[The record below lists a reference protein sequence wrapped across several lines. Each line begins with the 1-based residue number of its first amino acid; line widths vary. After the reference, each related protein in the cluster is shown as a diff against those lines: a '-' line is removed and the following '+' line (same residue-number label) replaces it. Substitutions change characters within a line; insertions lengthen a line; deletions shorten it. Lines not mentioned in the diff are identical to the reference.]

1 VSVDAPCQPV
11 TPAAQGSGG
20 VSDSAHGVDSNPELN
35 NRSGWRSNSRERLD
49 QRADIRVNAANRFR
63 IMLINR
69 ASLSQTLDAITAAHF
84 DGRTLAAVDRGRAA
98 RWIAGRQGLPGAY
111 GGTFAGF
118 PSERSRGV
126 VLFTG
131 ERIASASARHILG
144 EEASR
149 ALRQLRVRD
158 SNVNQA
164 LERADDGL
172 MRCLARAAED
182 PRHGNPGLY
191 CCGKCSVGLWRN
203 LLAGGLDRQA
213 ERLTSGALH
222 LRSMRDGEHQWHRF
236 PFWYTVLALN
246 EMDSAE
252 ARSELKYAAPAL
264 EQAASRAAPASVYA
278 RRRHELAIRTL
289 NGL

>member
-1 VSVDAPCQPV
+1 
-11 TPAAQGSGG
+11 
-20 VSDSAHGVDSNPELN
+20 
-35 NRSGWRSNSRERLD
+35 
-49 QRADIRVNAANRFR
+49 
-63 IMLINR
+63 MINR
-69 ASLSQTLDAITAAHF
+69 ASLSKTVDAINAAHF
-84 DGRTLAAVDRGRAA
+84 DGRILGAAERGRAA

-118 PSERSRGV
+118 PAERSKGI

-149 ALRQLRVRD
+149 ALRLLRVRD
-158 SNVNQA
+158 PKVTRA
-164 LERADDGL
+164 LEGADDGL

-182 PRHGNPGLY
+182 PRKRNPGLY

-203 LLAGGLDRQA
+203 LLAGGLDRHE
-213 ERLTSGALH
+213 ERLRCGAHH
-222 LRSMRDGEHQWHRF
+222 LRAMRDGAHQWRRF

-252 ARSELKYAAPAL
+252 ARAELKYAAPAL
-264 EQAASRAAPASVYA
+264 EHAANRAEPSSAYA
-278 RRRHELAIRTL
+278 RRRHALAVRTL
-289 NGL
+289 NRL